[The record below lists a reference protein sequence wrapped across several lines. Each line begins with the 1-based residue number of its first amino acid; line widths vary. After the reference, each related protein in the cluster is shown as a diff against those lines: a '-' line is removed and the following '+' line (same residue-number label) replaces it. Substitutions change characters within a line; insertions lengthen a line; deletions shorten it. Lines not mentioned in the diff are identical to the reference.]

1 MCVQALAGLAPLFSA
16 IGTGVSVV
24 GTLVGAKAQA
34 NAAAAAAQQSEN
46 NKIIAQRNAEDSR
59 NRGVIAQQDQ
69 QLKTRARLGMQ
80 RNALSERSI
89 EVSSGSALEILGDT
103 AMTGKLDE
111 MTTRANYEREAIGYE
126 TQAYNF
132 SADAAQQRMA
142 ARNATTAGIFGA
154 LGTAFDGMASY
165 GNKYGNTYGM
175 AL

>member
-1 MCVQALAGLAPLFSA
+1 MCVAVLGALAPLMSVVGTAVSA
-16 IGTGVSVV
+16 V

-34 NAAAAAAQQSEN
+34 NAANAAAQQSEN
-46 NKIIAQRNAEDSR
+46 NKVIALRNAEDSR

-111 MTTRANYEREAIGYE
+111 MTTRANFEREAIGYQ

-142 ARNATTAGIFGA
+142 AKNAMTAGVFGA
-154 LGTAFDGMASY
+154 LGTVFDGAASY
-165 GNKYGNTYGM
+165 GNKYGNRYGM